1 MAKLVAPLHVA
12 AVSNPYCLS
21 YDSAEAIWIR
31 KIADR
36 NIDVKKLRTC
46 FLVVLKELS
55 NVVELCV
62 V

>member
-46 FLVVLKELS
+46 FLVVLK
-55 NVVELCV
+55 
-62 V
+62 